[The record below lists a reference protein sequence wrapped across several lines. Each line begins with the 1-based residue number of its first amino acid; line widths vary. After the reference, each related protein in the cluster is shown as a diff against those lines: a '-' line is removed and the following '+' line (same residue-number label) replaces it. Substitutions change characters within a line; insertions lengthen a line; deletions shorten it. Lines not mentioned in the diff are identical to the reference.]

1 MILPGIATPKLTFF
15 FITPQ
20 NNISIW
26 FQNPSTLHFFL
37 IFECCV
43 IWYQFVISLF
53 SMSTLLQMIYDD
65 IWSKSFH
72 FKEKEVFCVLSD
84 NHYHAMP
91 GSDFSKW
98 NNIIKNLRYIENGLS
113 LLTLSNSTIGT
124 KARISYIVGK
134 NPRGKCDFQRL
145 QCLPFKD

>member
-1 MILPGIATPKLTFF
+1 MWKTYVTSRTLLSAHCTKNVNKVHHNNLIMILPGIATPQLTFF
-15 FITPQ
+15 
-20 NNISIW
+20 S
-26 FQNPSTLHFFL
+26 SLRKTLAYGFKTHQHCIFFL

-43 IWYQFVISLF
+43 VWYQFVISLF

-98 NNIIKNLRYIENGLS
+98 NKKICV
-113 LLTLSNSTIGT
+113 TL
-124 KARISYIVGK
+124 KMV
-134 NPRGKCDFQRL
+134 
-145 QCLPFKD
+145 

>member
-15 FITPQ
+15 SSLRKT
-20 NNISIW
+20 
-26 FQNPSTLHFFL
+26 TLAYGFKTHQHCIFFL

-145 QCLPFKD
+145 

>member
-1 MILPGIATPKLTFF
+1 MILPGIATSKLTFF

-98 NNIIKNLRYIENGLS
+98 NNIIKKSALHWKWSKPSHFIKFDNWHEGAHIIHSRQKSE
-113 LLTLSNSTIGT
+113 
-124 KARISYIVGK
+124 GK
-134 NPRGKCDFQRL
+134 MWFSEATM
-145 QCLPFKD
+145 FAF

>member
-15 FITPQ
+15 SSLRKT
-20 NNISIW
+20 
-26 FQNPSTLHFFL
+26 TLAYGFKTHQHCIFFL

-43 IWYQFVISLF
+43 VWYQFVISLF

-98 NNIIKNLRYIENGLS
+98 NNIIKKSALHWKWSKPSHFIKFDNWHEGAHIIHSRQKSE
-113 LLTLSNSTIGT
+113 
-124 KARISYIVGK
+124 GK
-134 NPRGKCDFQRL
+134 MWFSEATM
-145 QCLPFKD
+145 FAF